1 VINLAVVKK
10 IGSSGQISL
19 GKKYAG
25 RDVIIEQISD
35 DVWVIKTGEFIPHD
49 EKWLHHPNVAKA
61 LDEAIDWAEQN
72 PPGETSLNDLEEQL
86 KNAQN
91 KSGS

>member
-1 VINLAVVKK
+1 MAVVKK

-49 EKWLHHPNVAKA
+49 EKWLHHPDVAGA
-61 LDEAIDWAEQN
+61 LDKAIDWAEQN

-86 KNAQN
+86 ENAQN